1 MIITETQTYIKTY
14 TNEATLILRL
24 RNGNES
30 LSYMKFKR
38 ISSNTK
44 FLKEEQKNENEKINC
59 QRSFDIEVK
68 FCIKIL

>member
-1 MIITETQTYIKTY
+1 MIITETQTCIKTY

-44 FLKEEQKNENEKINC
+44 FLKEEQKNKNEKNKL
-59 QRSFDIEVK
+59 STK
-68 FCIKIL
+68 F